1 MNWTLIFLDYSAIC
15 STTYYQKDN
24 GSIVCGIY
32 APKNLNFDKAEE
44 QCTLYGA
51 RLPEIQSAKEN
62 QDLLERVVSI
72 DFLMASGGLYSII
85 YITIYSPLLIIF
97 VHWTQLSGYTGDI
110 NAL

>member
-1 MNWTLIFLDYSAIC
+1 MTCIHFLTLIFLDYSAVC

-72 DFLMASGGLYSII
+72 EFLS
-85 YITIYSPLLIIF
+85 
-97 VHWTQLSGYTGDI
+97 
-110 NAL
+110 